1 MNIIELA
8 KEAGLIRQRGN
19 LDVVSHSITQIERFA
34 ALVRADAF
42 NDAANV
48 CGFVRAG
55 GVGDIGDDA
64 AGLCESII
72 RGLK

>member
-8 KEAGLIRQRGN
+8 KEAGFYVTDDDILKPEWN
-19 LDVVSHSITQIERFA
+19 KLA

-48 CGFVRAG
+48 CGFIRAG
-55 GVGDIGDDA
+55 GAGDIGDDA
-64 AGLCESII
+64 AELCESII